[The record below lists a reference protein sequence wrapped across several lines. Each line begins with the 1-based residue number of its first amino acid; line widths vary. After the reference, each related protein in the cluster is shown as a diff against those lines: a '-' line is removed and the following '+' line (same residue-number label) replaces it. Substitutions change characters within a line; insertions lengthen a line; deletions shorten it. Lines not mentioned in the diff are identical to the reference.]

1 MYCLNEKKSIMD
13 KKFSGRERAYSYIR
27 NTILTD
33 PSSVGTFL
41 NEREI
46 ADTLGISRTPVREAF
61 MMLASEELIDLKP
74 NRGAFV
80 APMNMQLVNDLFQ
93 ARGVVET
100 WSAEY
105 CILANIDPTPAMIKE
120 MKILQSMELEAP
132 YLTFI
137 EHDRAFHCALVEAP
151 GNMVLNQM
159 YELLRARYMT
169 FGVRAIRK
177 TSERRVEVLKEHQK
191 IVDALLAK
199 NLEKTKEAI
208 LDHLDMTRQNLI

>member
-1 MYCLNEKKSIMD
+1 MD
-13 KKFSGRERAYSYIR
+13 KKSSGRERAYSHIR
-27 NTILTD
+27 NTILTN

-46 ADTLGISRTPVREAF
+46 AETLGISRTPVREAF

-80 APMNMQLVNDLFQ
+80 APMNIQLVNDLFQ

-100 WSAEY
+100 WCAEY
-105 CILANIDPTPAMIKE
+105 CILEKIDPTPAMIKE
-120 MKILQSMELEAP
+120 METLQSMALDVP
-132 YLTFI
+132 YLVFI
-137 EHDRAFHCALVEAP
+137 EHDRAFHCALVQAT

-169 FGVRAIRK
+169 FGVRAICK
-177 TSERRVEVLKEHQK
+177 TSERRIEVLKEHQK

-199 NLEKTKEAI
+199 NIEKAKKAI